1 MEDSMTYRELKDA
14 LKTFGITER
23 ATLEQI
29 KQRHRELVKMHH
41 PDQNVRTKPE
51 MIRKVNDA
59 YEIITTYCA
68 GYRYCFSEEEFL
80 EQNPGERL
88 RRQFGWDPLWGGK
101 PEEE

>member
-1 MEDSMTYRELKDA
+1 MTYRELENA

-41 PDQNVRTKPE
+41 PDQSVRTDPA
-51 MIRKVNDA
+51 MIRNINDA
-59 YEIITTYCA
+59 YEIITAYCA

-88 RRQFGWDPLWGGK
+88 RRQFGWDPLWSGK

>member
-1 MEDSMTYRELKDA
+1 MTYRELKDA

-41 PDQNVRTKPE
+41 PDQSVRTDPE
-51 MIRKVNDA
+51 MIRNINDA

-88 RRQFGWDPLWGGK
+88 RRQFGWDPLWSGK
-101 PEEE
+101 PEEG

>member
-1 MEDSMTYRELKDA
+1 MDDSITYRELKDA
-14 LKTFGITER
+14 LTTFGITGR

-41 PDQNVRTKPE
+41 PDQNVRTEPE
-51 MIRKVNDA
+51 MIRNINDA

-88 RRQFGWDPLWGGK
+88 RRQFGWDPLWSGK
-101 PEEE
+101 PEEG